1 MKNLTLLIPAKN
13 EKESLPIVLKEIKKL
28 DCKIKVILEK
38 DDLETINSIK
48 EFNCEIIY
56 QKRKGYGDA
65 LIEGINSVDTKFFCI
80 FNADG
85 SFNPDELL
93 AMKLKL
99 EETESDLVFA
109 SRYGKNSG
117 SDDDTFVTLIGN
129 YFFSYLCKVLFKIKI
144 KDILYTFVMGD
155 TSMTKK
161 LNLKQTD
168 FTFCIELPIK
178 AHLEMLKITSINSFE
193 RSRIAGKKKVN
204 AFKDGLFILL
214 YIFRLFFKFK

>member
-144 KDILYTFVMGD
+144 NDILYTFVMGD
-155 TSMTKK
+155 TSITKK